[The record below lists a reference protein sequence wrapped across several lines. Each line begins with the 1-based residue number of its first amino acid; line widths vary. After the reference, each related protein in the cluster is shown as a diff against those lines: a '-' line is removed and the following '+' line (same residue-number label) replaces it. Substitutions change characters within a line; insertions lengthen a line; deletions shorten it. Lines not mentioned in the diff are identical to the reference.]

1 MNIGQGIGK
10 KRNFYMKKVYDCYK
24 DKGYLKRI
32 LLQSWRNYCIY
43 VVKTK
48 QVIHAAYG
56 DYIESV
62 DSVEEFKKKYP
73 KGRISYPDRFE
84 LIKVFNEM
92 TKDEVKNYIEL
103 NDKFID
109 ACEHV
114 KEFMRQYDED
124 YNDVYDW
131 IIEDDTVKGSGD
143 VYSRNC
149 FMGTTV
155 VMFDPELLTYTDE
168 ELQKHVDKLIKEREK
183 EKEKQ
188 RKQKEK
194 EERDRDLAELKRL
207 QKKYGRNSI

>member
-10 KRNFYMKKVYDCYK
+10 KRNFYMKKVYDCYE
-24 DKGYLKRI
+24 DKGYLNRI
-32 LLQSWRNYCIY
+32 LLQNWRNYCIY

-114 KEFMRQYDED
+114 KEFMRQYDKD

-131 IIEDDTVKGSGD
+131 I
-143 VYSRNC
+143 
-149 FMGTTV
+149 
-155 VMFDPELLTYTDE
+155 ELLTYTDE
-168 ELQKHVDKLIKEREK
+168 ELQKHVDNLIKKREK
-183 EKEKQ
+183 EEEKQ